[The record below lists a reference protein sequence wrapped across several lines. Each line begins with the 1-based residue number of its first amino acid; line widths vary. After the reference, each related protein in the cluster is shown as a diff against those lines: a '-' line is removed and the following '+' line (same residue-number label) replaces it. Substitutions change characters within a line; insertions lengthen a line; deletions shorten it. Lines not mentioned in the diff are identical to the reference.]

1 MSSEANQHA
10 LARLAQLLRRRHSR
24 QGGRDFVVLG
34 VDGSKRART
43 NNDDLVTQQMP
54 VLRNAR

>member
-10 LARLAQLLRRRHSR
+10 LARLANLLRRRYSR
-24 QGGRDFVVLG
+24 QGGREFVVLG
-34 VDGSKRART
+34 VDGKRART
-43 NNDDLVTQQMP
+43 NSDDLVTQQMP

>member
-10 LARLAQLLRRRHSR
+10 LARLARLLRRRHSR

-34 VDGSKRART
+34 VDGGETARASS
-43 NNDDLVTQQMP
+43 DDLVTQQMP
-54 VLRNAR
+54 VMRNAR